1 MKRTP
6 AHRPWVSESTFLVT
20 LRTISRARMCTT
32 NTCARVRFRSH
43 SGHEISRPCSMTNDP
58 RPLGRNRVHAA
69 VLTVRDSVEP
79 GPPLYGSLVLEPV
92 RKASCP
98 YRRAPQRPP
107 RRFVYILERFV
118 HSAVSIN
125 LREKLAAIVGSML
138 YCELPEETYL
148 CNLLYQRRV
157 WDSAVQTS
165 NNITFTNYFV
175 SKREDCRPFSFYCKC
190 KHARR
195 RSKVLFSKPHILR
208 RILIP
213 LLFIEI

>member
-1 MKRTP
+1 
-6 AHRPWVSESTFLVT
+6 
-20 LRTISRARMCTT
+20 MCTT

-69 VLTVRDSVEP
+69 VLTVHDSVEP

-92 RKASCP
+92 RKASRPC
-98 YRRAPQRPP
+98 RRAPQRPP
-107 RRFVYILERFV
+107 RFVYILERFV

-125 LREKLAAIVGSML
+125 LREKLAAIVGSVL

-148 CNLLYQRRV
+148 CNFLYQRRV

-165 NNITFTNYFV
+165 NNITLTNYFV
-175 SKREDCRPFSFYCKC
+175 SKREDYRPFLFYFKC

-195 RSKVLFSKPHILR
+195 RVFKSTVFKTTYSAPHIYTAY
-208 RILIP
+208 I
-213 LLFIEI
+213 